1 MYKFNLESL
10 LNHRIYIEE
19 TLQKELAISKR
30 LLVDGKN
37 KLKTYQKEKEK
48 YGLQLQQ
55 KQKEVHTVFEI
66 SLYVDYVKRLAK
78 DIESQRKKVL
88 EAKKKFGQKRNDL
101 IEAMKKRKIL
111 EKLKA
116 KGLEEYQKEMR
127 KKELDFMNE
136 VAVNQYNHNRSG

>member
-1 MYKFNLESL
+1 MYKYNLESL

-30 LLVDGKN
+30 LLADAKN

-55 KQKEVHTVFEI
+55 KQKEGHTVSEI
-66 SLYVDYVKRLAK
+66 SLYVDYVKWLAK

-127 KKELDFMNE
+127 KKEQDFMNE